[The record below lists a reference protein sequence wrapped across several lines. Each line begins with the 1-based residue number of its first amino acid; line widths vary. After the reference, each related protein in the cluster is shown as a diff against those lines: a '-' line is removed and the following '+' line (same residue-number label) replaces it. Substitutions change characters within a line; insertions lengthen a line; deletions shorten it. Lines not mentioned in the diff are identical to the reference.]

1 MSIHYRLHQ
10 NKSVG
15 TNLSGKWYAR
25 MVPMGT
31 THTRELA
38 ELIQRNCTVKKADVL
53 AVLEELV
60 ETMRDQMQLGQR
72 VKLDGFGSFKIGLQ
86 CKGAATSD
94 DFCVSK
100 NVTGLR
106 VVFSPERT
114 SDTSG
119 NRSKQF
125 LQGVKVEE
133 LPVNM
138 IEKKKSSPT
147 PSPSQSLTPNPS
159 PAGEG
164 DQGGGGSNPS
174 PAPST
179 GGGDNGDQPDMD

>member
-1 MSIHYRLHQ
+1 
-10 NKSVG
+10 
-15 TNLSGKWYAR
+15 
-25 MVPMGT
+25 MV
-31 THTRELA
+31 HLLKE
-38 ELIQRNCTVKKADVL
+38 
-53 AVLEELV
+53 
-60 ETMRDQMQLGQR
+60 GQP

-125 LQGVKVEE
+125 LQGVRVEE

-138 IEKKKSSPT
+138 IEKKKSPT
-147 PSPSQSLTPNPS
+147 PNPSQSPTPNPS
-159 PAGEG
+159 PTGEEN
-164 DQGGGGSNPS
+164 Q
-174 PAPST
+174 
-179 GGGDNGDQPDMD
+179 GGDNGDQPDMD